1 MLKKF
6 FLLLFSFILCF
17 ILIGCN
23 KNNDIN
29 NLPNKENESIENENN
44 EKENSLTNEE
54 KNNISNNNENFTKK
68 NVRLFYFDTINYELY
83 YVDKEV
89 DVTDKAIIKS
99 LTTELQ
105 NYSPNKNFLNLAKE
119 VEITSAT
126 VDETTGVL
134 KVVFS
139 SSYVDKML
147 LGSATESGLLSS
159 LLSTYG
165 YNLNIKKVS
174 IYFKDELYTSLR
186 GDLPEGY
193 FNVDYNSAIPYSE
206 ETYSTDIETSSNIT
220 NINCRIYYYNV
231 NDDIYYYK
239 DKSIEVVDSALVT
252 ALTNE
257 IKNIP
262 NDNLLKFGDNLSVKS
277 AKLNGDTLTV
287 DLSNSYYNLLKSFG
301 SGTESAAL
309 RTLALTYSYNY
320 NVNKVII
327 LVDGKPY
334 EGSHILLNDNETI
347 NINVSNIKPLQ

>member
-1 MLKKF
+1 MQKKF
-6 FLLLFSFILCF
+6 FLLFFSFILSF

-23 KNNDIN
+23 KSNDIS
-29 NLPNKENESIENENN
+29 NLPNKENESFENENN
-44 EKENSLTNEE
+44 KKETPITNEE
-54 KNNISNNNENFTKK
+54 KNNISNNSESLTKK

-105 NYSPNKNFLNLAKE
+105 NYSPNKNFLNLTKD
-119 VEITSAT
+119 VEITSASL
-126 VDETTGVL
+126 DESTGLL
-134 KVVFS
+134 KIVFS
-139 SSYVDKML
+139 SSYIDKML

-165 YNLNIKKVS
+165 YNLNIKKVA
-174 IYFKDELYTSLR
+174 IYFKDELYSSLR

-193 FNVDYNSAIPYSE
+193 FNVDYTSAIPYSE
-206 ETYSTDIETSSNIT
+206 ETYSTDIKTSSNIT
-220 NINCRIYYYNV
+220 NINCRIYYYNAS
-231 NDDIYYYK
+231 DDMYYYK
-239 DKSIEVVDSALVT
+239 DKSIEVIDSALVT

-262 NDNLLKFGDNLSVKS
+262 NDNLLKFGDNLAVKS
-277 AKLNGDTLTV
+277 AKLNNDTLTV
-287 DLSNSYYNLLKSFG
+287 DLSESYYNLLKNFG
-301 SGTESAAL
+301 SGTEAAAL
-309 RTLALTYSYNY
+309 KTLALTYSYNY

-334 EGSHILLNDNETI
+334 EGSHIIFNANESI
-347 NINVSNIKPLQ
+347 NINVINIKEYQ